1 MEIMKWVENLS
12 RKLIL
17 LLLTLLAIV
26 LVLFIIKSANLVSVQ
41 GERDHLNETNLNLVK
56 NQLDDVSKLMGK
68 LSSGPN
74 GPGDN
79 EMSDL
84 VWSNKQAQLLKN
96 SGVFTVLDDTPA
108 FRKVDFRFSE
118 EPQELQLLLYN
129 LDRRMQQYHYQLN
142 TDDRTRAKDLAKAI
156 YELQG
161 KVVPL
166 ATSAYTTS
174 SEDLQK
180 IKDYQ
185 AKADVVTKLSRDFI
199 EVLKKE

>member
-1 MEIMKWVENLS
+1 MKWVENLS

-26 LVLFIIKSANLVSVQ
+26 LVLFIVKSANLVSVQ
-41 GERDHLNETNLNLVK
+41 GERDHLNETTLNLVK

-68 LSSGPN
+68 LASGPN

-79 EMSDL
+79 EMNDL
-84 VWSNKQAQLLKN
+84 VSSNKQAQLLKN
-96 SGVFTVLDDTPA
+96 SGIYTVLDDTPA

-118 EPQELQLLLYN
+118 APQELQLLLYN
-129 LDRRMQQYHYQLN
+129 LDRRMQQYHYQIN
-142 TDDRTRAKDLAKAI
+142 ADDRTRAKELAKAI

-174 SEDLQK
+174 SENLNK
-180 IKDYQ
+180 IMDYKG
-185 AKADVVTKLSRDFI
+185 KADVVTKLSRDFI